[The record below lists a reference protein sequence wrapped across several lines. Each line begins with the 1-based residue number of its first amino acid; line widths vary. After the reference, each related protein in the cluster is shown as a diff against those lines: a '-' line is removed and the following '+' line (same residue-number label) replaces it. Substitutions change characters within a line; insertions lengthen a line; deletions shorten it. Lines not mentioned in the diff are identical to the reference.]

1 MTRRSFQSRC
11 LVLCSVLVAGL
22 SLLSVRLFQI
32 QVWGRKHVPGKGNP
46 MDCAEVLPGLR
57 GNIVDRN
64 DEVLAKSMPVG
75 TVYANVKHL
84 SDPKEMATALAY
96 ERVSQMEGWAALD
109 PEKRRSRVRAERIE
123 IVGSAEEALD
133 EEQAK
138 VIIETAL
145 ARYVTLLARP
155 LGMKREELRKILV
168 DGMCKRDKDGEPVL
182 GANGEPVLRTNG
194 EFVIAKNLPDDVVR
208 GVQEIIDSNWI
219 EGITVKNTYRR
230 WYTSEN
236 LATHIIGFTGEKKEL
251 GPTGSP
257 VYRQVGQFGIESAFE
272 EYLAGKDGFRTERR
286 DVYGMRIPGESQA
299 VVPPRFGLDVQLTVD
314 MGIQAIV
321 EEELEAGLKEFG
333 STRGCAIVM
342 DPKTGEIL
350 AMVSRPHFN
359 NLNHLENLDEPCFAL
374 QSIYEPGSTIKVVA
388 VSGALNERLVTPQTM
403 INCQNGFYQQGK
415 VKVTDEHPQGM
426 LSVEG
431 ILEKSNNIGAYKLG
445 YQLGMERFYNYMDRF
460 GYGRKT
466 GIMLSGESRGIVL
479 KSGNPMD
486 FSRATYGY
494 ALAVTPLQ
502 VATAYSVIASD
513 GKRRKPHIVKAII
526 AADGKPV
533 QKFEPEVADVVL
545 RPETARAMRKALERV
560 TGEGG
565 TAKLGRVAGYSV
577 AGKTG
582 TARRIYKGKYQMGH
596 YTVSFAGMMPAEDP
610 AFVCVVVVDDPH
622 VSGHI
627 FGGTI
632 AAPIFAK
639 IGARVAAH
647 MNLTPT
653 EPVDAGKN
661 KIAATQKP

>member
-32 QVWGRKHVPGKGNP
+32 QVWDRKHVPGKGNP
-46 MDCAEVLPGLR
+46 MDRAEILPGLR

-75 TVYANVKHL
+75 SIYADVKQL
-84 SDPKEMATALAY
+84 SSPKEMATALAF

-109 PEKRRSRVRAERIE
+109 SEKRRSRVRAARME

-133 EEQAK
+133 EEQAM
-138 VIIETAL
+138 VIIDTAL

-155 LGMKREELRKILV
+155 LGMKREELRKILM
-168 DGMCKRDKDGEPVL
+168 DGMYDHDKDGKL
-182 GANGEPVLRTNG
+182 VLRTNG

-208 GVQEIIDSNWI
+208 GVQDIIDSNWL
-219 EGITVKNTYRR
+219 EGITIRNSYKRF
-230 WYTSEN
+230 YTSET
-236 LATHIIGFTGEKKEL
+236 LATHVVGFTGEGKEL
-251 GPTGSP
+251 GPTGRP
-257 VYRQVGQFGIESAFE
+257 AYRQIGQFGIEKAFE
-272 EYLAGKDGFRTERR
+272 EYLAGRDGFRTERR

-299 VVPPRFGLDVQLTVD
+299 VVPPRFGLDVQLTLD

-321 EEELEAGLKEFG
+321 EEELDAGLKEFG
-333 STRGCAIVM
+333 SGRGCAIVM

-350 AMVSRPHFN
+350 GMASRPHFN
-359 NLNHLENLDEPCFAL
+359 SLNRLEHLDEPCFAL
-374 QSIYEPGSTIKVVA
+374 QSIYEPGSTIKIVA

-403 INCQNGFYQQGK
+403 LNCMNGFYQQGK
-415 VKVTDEHPQGM
+415 VIVKDEHPQGM
-426 LSVEG
+426 LTVEG

-445 YQLGMERFYNYMDRF
+445 SQLGMEKFYGYMDRY

-513 GKRRKPHIVKAII
+513 GKRRKPHIVKAITTRE
-526 AADGKPV
+526 GETV
-533 QKFEPEVADVVL
+533 QKFEPEVVDVVL
-545 RPETARAMRKALERV
+545 RPETARAMRKALEKV

-565 TAKLGRVAGYSV
+565 TAKLGRVAGYPV

-582 TARRIYKGKYQMGH
+582 TARRILKGRYQPNH
-596 YTVSFAGMMPAEDP
+596 YTVSFVGMLPAEDP

-632 AAPIFAK
+632 AAPIFSK

-647 MNLTPT
+647 MNLPPV
-653 EPVDAGKN
+653 EPVKEGKN
-661 KIAATQKP
+661 KIASTQEP